1 MPFCESSWCLSQR
14 ELIINKRMKEEA
26 MFRKELKKINAYK
39 PGKPIE
45 EVKRSLKLDEVYK
58 LASNEIPFPPS
69 YIRKAIA
76 EEVKNISRYPES
88 SSFYLRKALAKKL
101 KVKGDQIVFGNGS
114 DELITLALK
123 ALISKG
129 DEVVVAYPTFLIYEI
144 QAKIA
149 GAKVIKVPL
158 KNLRYSLSEIAKGVS
173 KKTKIIFIAN
183 PDNPTGT
190 YLSEKEVKDFLAK
203 IPKRVLVFF
212 DEAYFEFAPGDFPQT
227 LKFLKKRGNII
238 MSRTFSKAYG
248 LAGLRIG
255 YGVTTKE
262 LAGILNKIREP
273 FNINRFAQV
282 AALAALKN
290 KEFLKKV
297 TAHIRNEKKY
307 FYQELKRCK
316 LSFTESATNFVLV
329 DFKRDSS
336 KLCDYL
342 LKRGVIIRGLKGWG
356 LKNFF
361 RVTVGLSCENKK
373 FIKCLQSYLKSN

>member
-1 MPFCESSWCLSQR
+1 MTY
-14 ELIINKRMKEEA
+14 
-26 MFRKELKKINAYK
+26 RKELSKINAYK

-69 YIRKAIA
+69 YIRKAIG

-88 SSFYLRKALAKKL
+88 SSFYLRIALSKKL
-101 KVKGDQIVFGNGS
+101 GVREDQIIFGNGS
-114 DELITLALK
+114 DELIVLALK

-129 DEVVVAYPTFLIYEI
+129 DEAVVAYPTFLIYEI

-149 GAKVIKVPL
+149 GAKVVKVPL
-158 KNLRYSLSEIAKGVS
+158 KNLRYSLSEIAKRVT

-190 YLSEKEVKDFLAK
+190 YVNEKEVKDFLAK

-212 DEAYFEFAPGDFPQT
+212 DEAYFEFAPKDFPET
-227 LKFLKKRGNII
+227 LKLLAKRGNII
-238 MSRTFSKAYG
+238 VTRTFSKAYG

-255 YGVTTKE
+255 YGVTTRE

-290 KEFLKKV
+290 KGFLRKTTTHVKK
-297 TAHIRNEKKY
+297 EKKY
-307 FYQELKRCK
+307 LYKELKKCN

-329 DFKRDSS
+329 DLKRDTSR
-336 KLCDYL
+336 LCDYL
-342 LKRGVIIRGLKGWG
+342 LKRGVIVRGLKGWG

-373 FIKCLQSYLKSN
+373 FINCLKSYLKKKN